1 MEVGLTTMD
10 DKAIEERIV
19 EAETKGKKERRAYV
33 VLVCISILLSASVLM
48 FGIYRANQNNHKFCD
63 LFTFA
68 LTAQPAPKPPAVG
81 ADPKV
86 VRAYEGYIK
95 FRDLTR
101 SLGCD

>member
-1 MEVGLTTMD
+1 MRDEE
-10 DKAIEERIV
+10 IEERIV
-19 EAETKGKKERRAYV
+19 KAEVKGKKERRAYV

-48 FGIYRANQNNHKFCD
+48 FGIYRANLNNHKFCD

-68 LTAQPAPKPPAVG
+68 LASNPAPKKPAVG

-101 SLGCD
+101 SLGCG

>member
-10 DKAIEERIV
+10 DNAIEERIV
-19 EAETKGKKERRAYV
+19 KAEVKGKKERRAYV
-33 VLVCISILLSASVLM
+33 ILAVISILLSASVLM

-68 LTAQPAPKPPAVG
+68 LAANPVPKKPAPG

-86 VRAYEGYIK
+86 IRAYEGYVK
-95 FRDLTR
+95 FKELTR